1 MIRVVNAR
9 WIVGVDGSLG
19 SRSALAWAL
28 RESDRVGAELA
39 VVHAYG
45 SPINARVRSVVGAAD
60 DRDSRAATSALDE
73 LDTSISDLV
82 GRRRV
87 ECVVADRPPGK
98 ALVEAGADADVIVVG
113 RHGIGGGWRETIG
126 SVSRY
131 CVTHAT
137 VPTVVV
143 PLDWNRGDIDDV
155 VIGFDG
161 SKHAAAALQW
171 AMAFAPADAR
181 LRAVIAIEL
190 APWLSPDIVEE
201 RLADELAAER
211 RRLTDAIDAADTAQI
226 VEREIIVR
234 GARPALARAAEQADL
249 VVLGRRG
256 AGTIASLVIGSVS
269 TWMIEGATRPVAVIP
284 PSTTDS

>member
-1 MIRVVNAR
+1 MIGVVNAR

-28 RESDRVGAELA
+28 RESDRAGAELA

-45 SPINARVRSVVGAAD
+45 SPLHARVRSVVGATD

-87 ECVVADRPPGK
+87 ECVVTDRPPGK
-98 ALVEAGADADVIVVG
+98 ALVEAGDDADVIVVG
-113 RHGIGGGWRETIG
+113 RHGIGGGWRDTIG

-143 PLDWNRGDIDDV
+143 PLDWNRGDIDDI

-161 SKHAAAALQW
+161 SEHAAAALRW

-201 RLADELAAER
+201 RLADELATER
-211 RRLTDAIDAADTAQI
+211 RRLADAIDAADTEQI
-226 VEREIIVR
+226 VEREIVVR

-256 AGTIASLVIGSVS
+256 AGAIASLVIGSVS
-269 TWMIEGATRPVAVIP
+269 TWMVEGATRPVAVIP
-284 PSTTDS
+284 PSTTDP